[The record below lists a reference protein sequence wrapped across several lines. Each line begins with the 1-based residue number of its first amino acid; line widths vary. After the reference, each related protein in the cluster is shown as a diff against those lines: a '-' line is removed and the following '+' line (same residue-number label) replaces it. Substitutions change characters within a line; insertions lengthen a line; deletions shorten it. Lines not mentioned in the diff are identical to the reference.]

1 MDDHELLCTFL
12 AHRVDPAVF
21 SHRDHVRVAWL
32 LIERFPLENAL
43 QRFEAGARDLA
54 TRAGVPEKY
63 HVTITRALMQI
74 IAADQARGA
83 GQSCAEYCASN
94 PPVLQDAL
102 SVLLRHY
109 SKDRIFSDAARTTWC
124 EPDLVPLPIPTA
136 APVLRS
142 A

>member
-1 MDDHELLCTFL
+1 MLS
-12 AHRVDPAVF
+12 AN
-21 SHRDHVRVAWL
+21 
-32 LIERFPLENAL
+32 LEKSL
-43 QRFEAGARDLA
+43 
-54 TRAGVPEKY
+54 
-63 HVTITRALMQI
+63 HRAL
-74 IAADQARGA
+74 ALANERNHEFATLEHLLLSLVED
-83 GQSCAEYCASN
+83 
-94 PPVLQDAL
+94 QDAL